1 LNRTSLDDV
10 QNHRKPVN
18 IKFEGYSKR
27 TGLFQKV
34 LQADSEKSKVKRID
48 ANSGIFYEVDQ
59 KFKVQLRSDH
69 ATSFIKQKER
79 PVEVRK
85 EYPIEIYD
93 SVQRAQKIFK
103 EKKPKQALQSFDKFQ
118 GRDNSFYFLNEGNNL
133 NPKDD

>member
-1 LNRTSLDDV
+1 M
-10 QNHRKPVN
+10 QNHRRPVN

-27 TGLFQKV
+27 TDLFQKV
-34 LQADSEKSKVKRID
+34 LQADSEKSKVKRIN

-69 ATSFIKQKER
+69 AMSFNQKER
-79 PVEVRK
+79 SFEVKR

-93 SVQRAQKIFK
+93 SAQRARKIFI

-118 GRDNSFYFLNEGNNL
+118 GRDNSFYFVNEGNNL
-133 NPKDD
+133 NPKDDYLDQTTH